1 MIGHNTQPV
10 PPQLANYSHGNVM
23 NDIDDI
29 QLHHHTELLYT
40 RAANHCSGDVL
51 IFQVDIK
58 ASIPTCGHILFLHD
72 NLLL

>member
-29 QLHHHTELLYT
+29 QLHHHTELLPGQLT
-40 RAANHCSGDVL
+40 TVVVMS
-51 IFQVDIK
+51 
-58 ASIPTCGHILFLHD
+58 
-72 NLLL
+72 